1 MKGLGYV
8 LLLLATL
15 GWSFVGILV
24 KIASGM
30 ADSMMITFAR
40 FGFGVLFLGGWLLLK
55 DGRIRLSAALPWIW
69 IGAAGKSLNYF
80 FENMALKWGY
90 SYGNIVIPPVQ
101 MITLLFVSALFL
113 KERIGPKGWTAAALS
128 LAGILIIGWGNAG
141 GEIAEGAD
149 GLTTLC
155 FALAGVGAAIHV
167 LSQKSL
173 VKEMDAATMNFVVFF
188 WAAVL
193 TAVPLPFA
201 GDPLPGGFSIAA
213 WAAMIALGLIT
224 GLSFL
229 CFGEAIKRVP
239 FPAVIIV
246 SNCQVLF
253 QLIWSAALFR
263 EPITLWIIAGAFLF
277 TAGIVLLNMPL
288 KKRVVIRDG
297 GAAAATRHAEG

>member
-1 MKGLGYV
+1 VNGLGYV

-30 ADSMMITFAR
+30 ADSMLITFAR

-90 SYGNIVIPPVQ
+90 SYGNIVIPPIQ
-101 MITLLFVSALFL
+101 MIALLLFSVFLL
-113 KERIGPKGWTAAALS
+113 KERIGPRGWTASALC
-128 LAGILIIGWGNAG
+128 LAGILLIGWGNAG
-141 GEIAEGAD
+141 GEFAEGASW
-149 GLTTLC
+149 LTTLF
-155 FALAGVGAAIHV
+155 FALAGVGASIHV
-167 LSQKSL
+167 LSQRSL

-188 WAAVL
+188 WASVM
-193 TAVPLPFA
+193 TAAPLPFA
-201 GDPLPGGFSIAA
+201 GEPLPGGFSIAA
-213 WAAMIALGLIT
+213 LAAMIALGLIT

-229 CFGEAIKRVP
+229 AFAEAIKRVP
-239 FPAVIIV
+239 FPAVIII

-253 QLIWSAALFR
+253 QLIWSAALFS
-263 EPITLWIIAGAFLF
+263 EPITLRIIAGALLF
-277 TAGIVLLNMPL
+277 TTSIVLMNMPL
-288 KKRVVIRDG
+288 RRRVVIRDG
-297 GAAAATRHAEG
+297 GAAAGTGRVEG

>member
-1 MKGLGYV
+1 VKGLGYV

-128 LAGILIIGWGNAG
+128 LAGILIIGWAMRAG
-141 GEIAEGAD
+141 
-149 GLTTLC
+149 
-155 FALAGVGAAIHV
+155 
-167 LSQKSL
+167 
-173 VKEMDAATMNFVVFF
+173 
-188 WAAVL
+188 
-193 TAVPLPFA
+193 
-201 GDPLPGGFSIAA
+201 
-213 WAAMIALGLIT
+213 
-224 GLSFL
+224 
-229 CFGEAIKRVP
+229 R
-239 FPAVIIV
+239 
-246 SNCQVLF
+246 
-253 QLIWSAALFR
+253 
-263 EPITLWIIAGAFLF
+263 
-277 TAGIVLLNMPL
+277 
-288 KKRVVIRDG
+288 
-297 GAAAATRHAEG
+297 